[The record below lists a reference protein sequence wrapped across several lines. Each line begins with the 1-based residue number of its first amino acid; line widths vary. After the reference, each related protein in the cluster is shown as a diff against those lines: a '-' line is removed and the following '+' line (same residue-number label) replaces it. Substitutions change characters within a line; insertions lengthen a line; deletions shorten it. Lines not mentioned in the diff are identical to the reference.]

1 MSKVMLNRSIIQPR
15 GFKRSE
21 IYFRSDSVV
30 VFGEIGDS
38 KFKVTTKVQGEE
50 TVHGSFSTSL
60 YTVNLNTGLIYQ
72 QDREKFQAQVRLYP
86 EHASIIEDIIIVS
99 LINHQSTGDE
109 ILKGLKLNKYT
120 VPENCKLIRNYL
132 GGWNYTLD
140 GHIHNVGDFVE
151 FCSAA
156 HK

>member
-1 MSKVMLNRSIIQPR
+1 MSKVILNRSIIQPR
-15 GFKRSE
+15 GFKRAE
-21 IYFRSDSVV
+21 IYLRSNSVV

-38 KFKVTTKVQGEE
+38 TFKVTSKVQGEG
-50 TVHGSFSTSL
+50 TVLGLFSTSL
-60 YTVNLNTGLIYQ
+60 YTINLNTGLIYQ
-72 QDREKFQAQVRLYP
+72 QDREKFLTQIQLGLD
-86 EHASIIEDIIIVS
+86 HASIIEDLILVS

-109 ILKGLKLNKYT
+109 ILKGLKLSKYT

-132 GGWNYTLD
+132 RGWNYTVN
-140 GHIHNVGDFVE
+140 GHNHNVGDFVE